1 MAGRVLRRW
10 LAATASALALLT
22 APAIAHADPISAA
35 IVTAIGLT
43 GAAATVAT
51 FVITTAL
58 QLASAFALS
67 KLTGPKQKQ
76 QERQASV
83 TTLSVGENPR
93 EAVFGRVCS
102 GGSLVTAANFG
113 GEFNTDWEVLEI
125 ALADHPIDALE
136 GYFIGSDYYPYSA
149 NGLQTGF
156 SGCLDIE
163 FINGSNDVPPP
174 ARFAGAAG
182 MASEDRLR
190 GTTKVWAAYK
200 ANDKVWSQGRPSFKW
215 VFRGK
220 RCYDPRK
227 DGSLPG
233 GVGSHRWDDPSTWE
247 YDDNAYVCR
256 YNWVR
261 GVYARDQVDQPEM
274 LLVGRG
280 LSDIEAPPENVFA
293 PANVCDELVA
303 LKAGG
308 TERRYRIA
316 AVIRADETHDQTEQR
331 FAAAMGGV
339 IVQREGGVE
348 IEPGQAKST
357 VVEITDA
364 DLVVGEKVV
373 FDRFL
378 PAPQRINSVVGR
390 YIEPAQNWSDH
401 AAPIRRSIADI
412 QDDRGPAETPLSLD
426 FVTSGTQAQRCAEI
440 ERRLSRMERRATIP
454 LPPRFS
460 GLEEGDWIGWTSDR
474 YHHGG
479 RVVYRVEAWS
489 RAPNWRRTLAL
500 REVASSAYGWTAAT
514 DEIVPGTPPP
524 PEIARPA
531 PLELAGVEVFT
542 VNLMGDDG
550 SKVPAIRAVWST
562 PVDPAVLGVRV
573 EVRVLGEADA
583 APTSA
588 TTRETIDAGFLV
600 TTNGV
605 AASATL
611 EARVIP
617 LADPSREVV
626 GSDWTTVVTGKSTA
640 GAATTVPWSG
650 VDDDDGQ
657 RPEDGAD
664 VTGDHTAADTV
675 AIAGRPRDDVLAD
688 VDQTKITTAATALTM
703 TIVNG
708 ETVEQVNQLQNDVNG
723 NQAFITDLRSIDGE
737 GVGKAILSINSN
749 GHVGGT
755 VAMNDGTVFS
765 FYVVADEFGVVGT
778 DGVERKVVY
787 VDTVAGKIKFM
798 ADVAIDGDLTITG
811 TMTTPKLADN
821 AVTNRL
827 RGASATLTAG
837 TGSDVEVFTYV
848 IDLDYPADVELD
860 GNANF
865 VDGGGNG
872 PSYHS
877 SSIKLFVDGD
887 QVASNPQGGALA
899 MQQLT
904 TWGGIALAAGS
915 HTVSMTVMTKP
926 DDFYD
931 RLNFRAQWFQK

>member
-1 MAGRVLRRW
+1 MIRLSRSFRRW
-10 LAATASALALLT
+10 LAAGACASALLWS
-22 APAIAHADPISAA
+22 PAQAKADPISAS
-35 IVTAIGLT
+35 IVAAIGLT

-58 QLASAFALS
+58 QLAGAFALS

-83 TTLSVGENPR
+83 TTLSVGESPR

-102 GGSLVTAANFG
+102 GGSLAAAANFG

-125 ALADHPIDALE
+125 TLADHPIDALE
-136 GYFIGSDYYPYSA
+136 GYFIGSDYYAYSA

-174 ARFAGAAG
+174 TRFAGATG

-190 GTTKVWAAYK
+190 GVTKVWAAYK
-200 ANDKVWSQGRPSFKW
+200 ANDKVWPQGRPSFKW

-227 DGSLPG
+227 DSTVPG
-233 GVGSHRWDDPSTWE
+233 GSGSHRWNAPSTWE
-247 YDDNAYVCR
+247 WTDNAYVCR

-261 GVYARDQVDQPEM
+261 GVYARDLVDQPEM

-280 LSDIEAPPENVFA
+280 LTDIEAPPENVFA
-293 PANVCDELVA
+293 PANVCDELVP

-308 TERRYRIA
+308 TEPRYRVS
-316 AVIRADETHDQTEQR
+316 AVIRADETHDETEQR
-331 FAAAMGGV
+331 FAAAMAGV

-401 AAPIRRSIADI
+401 AAPIRRSVLDI

-440 ERRLSRMERRATIP
+440 ERRLARMERRATIP

-474 YHHGG
+474 RHHGG

-514 DEIVPGTPPP
+514 DEITPGTPPP
-524 PEIARPA
+524 PEPARPD
-531 PLELAGVEVFT
+531 PLALSGVDVFT
-542 VNLMGDDG
+542 VNLSGDDG

-573 EVRVLGEADA
+573 EVRVLGEAEA

-588 TTRETIDAGFLV
+588 TTREAIDAGFLV

-617 LADPSREVV
+617 LADPSREVQ

-640 GAATTVPWSG
+640 GGATTVPWSG

-664 VTGDHTAADTV
+664 VTGNHTSADTA

-688 VDQTKITTAATALTM
+688 VDQTKITTAETALTM

-708 ETVEQVNQLQNDVNG
+708 ETVEQINQLQNDVNG
-723 NQAFITDLRSIDGE
+723 NKTFIQDLRSIDGE

-778 DGVERKVVY
+778 DGVGRKVVY
-787 VDTVAGKIKFM
+787 VDTVAGKIKLT
-798 ADVAIDGDLTITG
+798 ANVAIDGDLTITG
-811 TMTTPKLADN
+811 TLTTRTLANNSVTIPLVTTGSSTINCDGTDKEIIDHVVDLTDDATLFVTCFLSSHFPSGDKNWN
-821 AVTNRL
+821 AVLYIDGVAVYTTG
-827 RGASATLTAG
+827 GANG
-837 TGSDVEVFTYV
+837 E
-848 IDLDYPADVELD
+848 
-860 GNANF
+860 ANI
-865 VDGGGNG
+865 
-872 PSYHS
+872 P
-877 SSIKLFVDGD
+877 L
-887 QVASNPQGGALA
+887 GGALFC
-899 MQQLT
+899 
-904 TWGGIALAAGS
+904 AAGEREVKVTLNS
-915 HTVSMTVMTKP
+915 HSSVNVTSRTLSSLGPM
-926 DDFYD
+926 
-931 RLNFRAQWFQK
+931 R